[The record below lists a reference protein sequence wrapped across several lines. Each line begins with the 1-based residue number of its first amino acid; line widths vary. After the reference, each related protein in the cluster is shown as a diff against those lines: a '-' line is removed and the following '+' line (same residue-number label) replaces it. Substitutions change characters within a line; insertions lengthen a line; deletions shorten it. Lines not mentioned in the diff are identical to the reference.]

1 MNNIKDIIKKEDIYC
16 GNNPF
21 VLLICGRL
29 EKITIAVYMV
39 TSFLSD
45 EEPLKFNLRDKNIQL
60 MSFINS
66 IKDKNGSLNNNEF
79 VLKISS
85 LISEIISFLKIAHSI
100 NLVSEMNYSILVSE
114 YKKFLNLIEEKKK
127 EGEISFPENF
137 FQDDKKFEDV
147 SIGQKYKGHY
157 IDKGQIYNI
166 KDKIKKEL
174 EIKRTSGLGNN
185 KIKYNQ
191 DKVDRRNLII
201 EIIKDNKEVSIK
213 DIAGKIKKCS
223 EKTIQREINILLKD
237 NILKKEG
244 ERRWSRYS
252 LN

>member
-16 GNNPF
+16 SNNPF
-21 VLLICGRL
+21 VLLVCGRL
-29 EKITIAVYMV
+29 EKIVIAVYMV
-39 TSFLSD
+39 TSFLLD
-45 EEPLKFNLRDKNIQL
+45 EEPLKINLRNKSIQL

-66 IKDKNGSLNNNEF
+66 IKDKNGSLNNSETF
-79 VLKISS
+79 LKISS
-85 LISEIISFLKIAHSI
+85 SVSEIVSFLKIAHSV
-100 NLVSEMNYSILVSE
+100 NLISEMNYTILVGE

-137 FQDDKKFEDV
+137 FQSEKEIENVF
-147 SIGQKYKGHY
+147 IGQKYKGHY
-157 IDKGQIYNI
+157 IDKGQIFNL
-166 KDKIKKEL
+166 KDKIKKD
-174 EIKRTSGLGNN
+174 IDKRTSNLTA
-185 KIKYNQ
+185 KTKYNQ

-213 DIAGKIKKCS
+213 DIADKIKKCS

-252 LN
+252 LAT